1 MKLLDIDLTS
11 GIIAASDTTNV
22 VQIKEVVEKYAGMTA
37 DEILTSLLSKL
48 LAFGLKFVG
57 ALVIFFVGRW
67 LMNRFCNFIIKL
79 LTRRH
84 VEPSVQ
90 SFLRSFIN
98 ITLMLVL
105 VVMVIG
111 IFGIN
116 TTSFVALFASA
127 GVAISMALSGSLQ
140 NFAGGLMILVF
151 KPYKVGDFIEAQG
164 QSGTVKEIQIFNTVL
179 ITGDNR
185 TIFVPN
191 GNLSNDII
199 VNYSRAGVRRV
210 EWTFGIGYGDRYETA
225 KKVLAELLEA
235 DARILREPPVFIALH
250 SLGDSSVNVLVRA
263 WVATEDYWNV
273 YYDLNRKVYKAFA
286 ENDVNIPYPQMD
298 VHLIKD

>member
-1 MKLLDIDLTS
+1 MEFLNIDLAT
-11 GIIAASDTTNV
+11 GIIAASDSTEV

-37 DEILTSLLSKL
+37 EEILSSLLSQL
-48 LAFGLKFVG
+48 LVFGLKFVG

-67 LMNRFCNFIIKL
+67 LMRRFCNFIIKI

-98 ITLMLVL
+98 ITLMLIL

-225 KKVLAELLEA
+225 KKILLDLLET

-263 WVATEDYWNV
+263 WVSTENYWDV
-273 YYDLNRKVYKAFA
+273 YYDLNRKVYKAFT

>member
-1 MKLLDIDLTS
+1 
-11 GIIAASDTTNV
+11 
-22 VQIKEVVEKYAGMTA
+22 MTA
-37 DEILTSLLSKL
+37 DEIISTLLSHAL
-48 LAFGLKFVG
+48 SFGLKFVG
-57 ALVIFFVGRW
+57 ALLIFFIGRW
-67 LMNRFCNFIIKL
+67 LMNRFSRFVVHL
-79 LTRRH
+79 LARRH

-98 ITLMLVL
+98 ITLMLILIVL
-105 VVMVIG
+105 IIG

-185 TIFVPN
+185 TIFIPN
-191 GNLSNDII
+191 GNLSNNII
-199 VNYSRAGVRRV
+199 INYSRAGLRRV
-210 EWTFGIGYGDRYETA
+210 EWTFGIGSEIAMKR
-225 KKVLAELLEA
+225 
-235 DARILREPPVFIALH
+235 LRKFWSSFWRPIPVFCVNLLI
-250 SLGDSSVNVLVRA
+250 SLLFIRWEIVRSMF
-263 WVATEDYWNV
+263 
-273 YYDLNRKVYKAFA
+273 LCGHGLR
-286 ENDVNIPYPQMD
+286 
-298 VHLIKD
+298 

>member
-1 MKLLDIDLTS
+1 MELLEIDLSSVLTEVV
-11 GIIAASDTTNV
+11 DTTRV
-22 VQIKEVVEKYAGMTA
+22 DPVKSVIEQYAGMTA
-37 DEILTSLLSKL
+37 DEIFSALFSHL

-57 ALVIFFVGRW
+57 ALIIFFAGRW
-67 LMNRFCNFIIKL
+67 LMQRFSRFIMHML
-79 LTRRH
+79 ERRH
-84 VEPSVQ
+84 VELSVQ
-90 SFLRSFIN
+90 SFLGSFIN
-98 ITLMLVL
+98 IVFMLIL
-105 VVMVIG
+105 VVLVIG
-111 IFGIN
+111 IFGVN

-127 GVAISMALSGSLQ
+127 GVAIGMALSGSLQ

-185 TIFVPN
+185 MIFVPN
-191 GNLSNDII
+191 GNLSNNII
-199 VNYSRAGVRRV
+199 VNYSRAGIRRV

-235 DARILREPPVFIALH
+235 DARILREPPYFIALH

-263 WVATEDYWNV
+263 WVSTENFWDV

>member
-1 MKLLDIDLTS
+1 MKLLNIDLTS
-11 GIIAASDTTNV
+11 TLTATSDTTHV
-22 VQIKEVVEKYAGMTA
+22 DPIKEVVEKYAGMTA
-37 DEILTSLLSKL
+37 DEIISTLLSHAL
-48 LAFGLKFVG
+48 SFGLKFVG
-57 ALVIFFVGRW
+57 ALLIFFIGRW
-67 LMNRFCNFIIKL
+67 LMNRFSRFVVHL
-79 LTRRH
+79 LARRH

-98 ITLMLVL
+98 ITLMLILIVL
-105 VVMVIG
+105 IIG

-185 TIFVPN
+185 TIFIPN
-191 GNLSNDII
+191 GNLSNNII
-199 VNYSRAGVRRV
+199 INYTRAGMRRV
-210 EWTFGIGYGDRYETA
+210 EWNFGIGYGDRYETA
-225 KKVLAELLEA
+225 KKVLVELLEA
-235 DARILREPPVFIALH
+235 DPRILREPPYFIALH

-263 WVATEDYWNV
+263 WTSVDSFWDV